1 MNDGLPA
8 SAPRI
13 LLAIETSCDET
24 AIAVM
29 DEKGHVPVHRIFSQ
43 IDQHRP
49 FGGVVPE
56 VASRCHVEAL
66 PPMLDEVIAA
76 AGLDWSAIEGV
87 AFTRGP
93 GLATSL
99 LTGMASARALA
110 YRLQCPITGVNH
122 LHGHAVSIRL
132 TRNGGMKDIALPALI
147 LLVSGGHT
155 MLLLEETPARY
166 RLLGQTLDDAAGEA
180 LDKGAKL
187 MGLGYPGGPE
197 IEAHARTGD
206 PAAFAFPRGLAR
218 NQEASHRYCF
228 SFSGL
233 KTSLMVLLKRE
244 PSLKESRLADLAASY
259 QEAVVDALM
268 LRVVDAL
275 DHLPIQTLACAGG
288 VARNARLRE
297 KLSAAADHS
306 GVALALTEP
315 EFCADNAAMIAASAR
330 LLNTWADPV
339 AADLDVLP
347 GWGLGEDTGTPHH

>member
-1 MNDGLPA
+1 FDKVA
-8 SAPRI
+8 RI
-13 LLAIETSCDET
+13 L
-24 AIAVM
+24 
-29 DEKGHVPVHRIFSQ
+29 
-43 IDQHRP
+43 
-49 FGGVVPE
+49 
-56 VASRCHVEAL
+56 
-66 PPMLDEVIAA
+66 
-76 AGLDWSAIEGV
+76 GLS
-87 AFTRGP
+87 
-93 GLATSL
+93 
-99 LTGMASARALA
+99 
-110 YRLQCPITGVNH
+110 
-122 LHGHAVSIRL
+122 
-132 TRNGGMKDIALPALI
+132 
-147 LLVSGGHT
+147 
-155 MLLLEETPARY
+155 
-166 RLLGQTLDDAAGEA
+166 
-180 LDKGAKL
+180 
-187 MGLGYPGGPE
+187 YPGGPS
-197 IEAHARTGD
+197 I
-206 PAAFAFPRGLAR
+206 AAAALQGSPERFRMPRPLMHSGRLD
-218 NQEASHRYCF
+218 F

-306 GVALALTEP
+306 GVTLALTEP